1 MQSDMKKA
9 LSLLLFLVF
18 TNCQNV
24 SKMNPENKH
33 DLTFKIVYKQSTD
46 SVPALSKYPTIGK
59 NGHEYSRIDI
69 PNPELAFPR
78 KFMELYGTSEALIG
92 RYVSENGTRDNH
104 FFSILNDSFDYHSDS
119 DVIDLA
125 VTSNGDFLK
134 LTSDFLYIVK
144 KDNVK
149 IQHPLK
155 GMKIILSENKDIW
168 VIGIN
173 NAWLIEDD
181 YTKIKA
187 LEWFGGIHTVS
198 YQNALHCIDNSK
210 SVIVSLDTKGIVTN
224 EKTKENFGPFE
235 KLAGFWGSKYITLE
249 GSTFRWYEKSVLK
262 RKIALQSAGVL
273 NNGEVFIS
281 YTENKKTY
289 LKTNTISKEWDIPED
304 SKSYILP
311 IVFEKGDSY
320 FGYHLNSFG
329 EFSKKD
335 QKAQETNNIDEKIYE
350 KNILPYRWKIG
361 QSRYFNIP
369 NYNKLLV
376 SLVGPKEIIL
386 MEINSSF

>member
-9 LSLLLFLVF
+9 LSLLLILVF

-33 DLTFKIVYKQSTD
+33 DLTFKIVYKQSID

-69 PNPELAFPR
+69 PNPELSFPG
-78 KFMELYGTSEALIG
+78 KYMELYGTSEALIG

-119 DVIDLA
+119 DVIDVA
-125 VTSNGDFLK
+125 VTANGDFLK
-134 LTSDFLYIVK
+134 LTSDILYIVK

-168 VIGIN
+168 VIGIS
-173 NAWLIEDD
+173 NAWLIEGD
-181 YTKIKA
+181 YTKIKV

-198 YQNALHCIDNSK
+198 YQNALYCIDNSK
-210 SVIVSLDTKGIVTN
+210 SAIVSLDTKGMVTN
-224 EKTKENFGPFE
+224 EKTVQNFGPFE

-289 LKTNTISKEWDIPED
+289 LKTNTISKEWDVPED
-304 SKSYILP
+304 AKSYILP

-320 FGYHLNSFG
+320 FGYHLNSSG

-335 QKAQETNNIDEKIYE
+335 KKAQETNHIDEKVYE
-350 KNILPYRWKIG
+350 KTILPYRWKIG

-369 NYNKLLV
+369 NYDKLLI
-376 SLVGPKEIIL
+376 SLVGPKEIVL